1 MLHQTLWLIRSCAA
15 RAVKDFYAP
24 IPRHQGSEA
33 IVTYLQFLGLFTL
46 APIALL
52 LVLLRGRVARAT
64 WRIAALLALLAFL
77 YTAPWDNLIVV
88 NRVWSYSRRQVL
100 GLVIGVIPLE
110 EYLFYALQVVA
121 TVLFC
126 AWFRQ
131 SRKSEVGSRKLSVG
145 DQDTEGE
152 ICTR

>member
-1 MLHQTLWLIRSCAA
+1 MDLCAP
-15 RAVKDFYAP
+15 V
-24 IPRHQGSEA
+24 PRNQDIVA

-64 WRIAALLALLAFL
+64 GRSAALRALLAFL

-110 EYLFYALQVVA
+110 EYLFYALQVIA

-126 AWFRQ
+126 AWLR
-131 SRKSEVGSRKLSVG
+131 SRTS
-145 DQDTEGE
+145 D
-152 ICTR
+152 

>member
-1 MLHQTLWLIRSCAA
+1 M
-15 RAVKDFYAP
+15 
-24 IPRHQGSEA
+24 
-33 IVTYLQFLGLFTL
+33 TYLQFLGLFTL

-64 WRIAALLALLAFL
+64 WRIAALLALLAFI

-126 AWFRQ
+126 AWLRG
-131 SRKSEVGSRKLSVG
+131 RGATG
-145 DQDTEGE
+145 DG
-152 ICTR
+152 RR

>member
-1 MLHQTLWLIRSCAA
+1 MLHQTLWLIRSCAS
-15 RAVKDFYAP
+15 RAVKDVYAP
-24 IPRHQGSEA
+24 VPRHQNQRIEA

-64 WRIAALLALLAFL
+64 WRIAALLALLAFI

-110 EYLFYALQVVA
+110 EYLFYALQVIA

-126 AWFRQ
+126 AWLRR
-131 SRKSEVGSRKLSVG
+131 SRKSKVESRK
-145 DQDTEGE
+145 
-152 ICTR
+152 

>member
-1 MLHQTLWLIRSCAA
+1 M
-15 RAVKDFYAP
+15 
-24 IPRHQGSEA
+24 
-33 IVTYLQFLGLFTL
+33 TYLQFLALFTL

-52 LVLLRGRVARAT
+52 LLLLRGRVERAT
-64 WRIAALLALLAFL
+64 WRLAALLALVAFV

-88 NRVWSYSRRQVL
+88 NGVWSYSRRQVL

-126 AWFRQ
+126 AWLRRRSSQ
-131 SRKSEVGSRKLSVG
+131 
-145 DQDTEGE
+145 
-152 ICTR
+152 